1 MKKLLLLAAVAC
13 TALFTSCDKMGVS
26 HTGDVTGNLYGVWA
40 LDTKTVQTTASDG
53 SVTTNEADYTN
64 VHYYLAFSD
73 FPFPH
78 AFVKEGSFTDADLDD
93 VDVDYSKYSYNAD
106 EKKISFLSASL
117 VLTTGLKSMSLIG
130 TFDVVELSK
139 NKLVLKQSL
148 FNTATIYSFTKKK

>member
-1 MKKLLLLAAVAC
+1 
-13 TALFTSCDKMGVS
+13 
-26 HTGDVTGNLYGVWA
+26 
-40 LDTKTVQTTASDG
+40 
-53 SVTTNEADYTN
+53 
-64 VHYYLAFSD
+64 
-73 FPFPH
+73 
-78 AFVKEGSFTDADLDD
+78 

-139 NKLVLKQSL
+139 NKLVLKQTL